1 MKKKILKYFQY
12 KNFYF
17 FVCLIFVV
25 QFYDGFLN
33 IYIILKNNYEERMI
47 RHGGYC
53 EKQAY
58 GFTYHINKKYK
69 NLSEL
74 NIPVIN
80 FFLEFPTTA
89 GYFFDTNKKETDTYL
104 IIVNLSDEDI
114 KKKYFKDYQ
123 VVEQNQNCYFLKKK

>member
-58 GFTYHINKKYK
+58 GFTYHINKKYNYTNYSK
-69 NLSEL
+69 LHMLSAYNYKQLVKLFEL
-74 NIPVIN
+74 HC
-80 FFLEFPTTA
+80 
-89 GYFFDTNKKETDTYL
+89 
-104 IIVNLSDEDI
+104 LS
-114 KKKYFKDYQ
+114 KKKLIF
-123 VVEQNQNCYFLKKK
+123 